1 MAQLMP
7 LPLTFSCS
15 SKIQIGFYFL
25 VPAYPGCPGKEAVKW
40 LLLLY
45 VQLHSDQMHPSV
57 KNRKQELADNK
68 QMLQSNINMESK
80 QPQSATTV
88 PVLKSNKYQLLELNP
103 CDAWPHAHH
112 ALQTQLDAQCDK
124 MIFDLRQC
132 GQLSLTDDGPV
143 YHTNRPTLIRT
154 S

>member
-1 MAQLMP
+1 MVVVVVCTAAQW
-7 LPLTFSCS
+7 S
-15 SKIQIGFYFL
+15 
-25 VPAYPGCPGKEAVKW
+25 AV
-40 LLLLY
+40 
-45 VQLHSDQMHPSV
+45 QMHPSV
-57 KNRKQELADNK
+57 KNRKQQLADNK

-112 ALQTQLDAQCDK
+112 ALQTELDAQCDK
-124 MIFDLRQC
+124 MIFDLRQY

-143 YHTNRPTLIRT
+143 YHTNRPTMIRT
-154 S
+154 SWCDDLHAVAKFSKSRLWGKVQDGSVPIFGNTRVS